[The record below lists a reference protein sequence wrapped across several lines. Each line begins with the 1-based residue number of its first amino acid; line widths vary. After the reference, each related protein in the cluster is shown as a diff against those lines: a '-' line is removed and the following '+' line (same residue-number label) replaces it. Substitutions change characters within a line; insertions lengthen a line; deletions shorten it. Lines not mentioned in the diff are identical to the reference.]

1 MPKAQEVTLG
11 QNPVYPPPQGSWRG
25 HGFKSSLQAIAGRIA
40 EGGPREGVVRMLDDL
55 LRSLDMKRTE
65 EQLVGA
71 IAVALR
77 KRALGAR
84 THVGNL
90 YLREDELQH
99 MGLYTLLREHVPM
112 ISMTH
117 PLANELLLPQVSS
130 QEQAV
135 ILEIGIG
142 NGEQLADLIHL
153 CGTRDAAPRRLVVA
167 GLDLSAPSL
176 ANAQRNLSAAAAR
189 WGIDFKFIALN
200 KQVEALTNE
209 DWALLD
215 SLEGTRAVNATFAL
229 HHLRQDDTAPDVR
242 DRLFQRL
249 RRWRPRCMVIGET
262 DAEFNTVPL
271 PERTGNVYDYFL
283 GTFHHIDALH
293 IPEGDR
299 LLLKLGMIAREIEDI
314 LGPNEE
320 ERCERYESGQHW
332 RERLERAG
340 FALTP
345 PPASLTQGSNE
356 AITITVDRGYVTLH
370 GAGMSLVTILC
381 ATPVEG

>member
-1 MPKAQEVTLG
+1 MSKAQAVTLR
-11 QNPVYPPPQGSWRG
+11 QNPVYPAPQGSWRG
-25 HGFKSSLQAIAGRIA
+25 PSIKSSLQAIAGRIA
-40 EGGPREGVVRMLDDL
+40 KGGQREGVVRMLDDL
-55 LRSLDMKRTE
+55 IRPLDMKRTE
-65 EQLVGA
+65 DQLVGA
-71 IAVALR
+71 IAAALR
-77 KRALGAR
+77 KRAVGAR
-84 THVGNL
+84 TDVGNL

-99 MGLYTLLREHVPM
+99 MSLYSLLREHVPM

-135 ILEIGIG
+135 IFDIGIG

-153 CGTRDAAPRRLVVA
+153 CGTREAAPRRLVVV

-176 ANAQRNLSAAAAR
+176 ANAQRNLSAAAER
-189 WGIDFKFIALN
+189 WGIDFRFIALN
-200 KQVEALTNE
+200 KQVEALTDE
-209 DWALLD
+209 DWTLLD
-215 SLEGTRAVNATFAL
+215 SLEGTRVVNATFAL
-229 HHLRQDDTAPDVR
+229 HHLRNDDAAPDVR

-249 RRWRPRCMVIGET
+249 RCWRPRALVISET

-271 PERTGNVYDYFL
+271 PERTGNAYDYFL
-283 GTFHHIDALH
+283 GVFQHIDALD

-320 ERCERYESGQHW
+320 ERCERYESAHHW

-340 FALTP
+340 FALNP
-345 PPASLTQGSNE
+345 PPSSLTQASNE
-356 AITITVDRGYVTLH
+356 AITITVDRSYVTLH
-370 GAGMSLVTILC
+370 GAGTSLVTILC
-381 ATPVEG
+381 ARPVDG